1 MIKGEGVYMLR
12 GEAFTSFLIILLGSI
27 DCLTT
32 VIGVLYFGAVELN
45 PFLVGIVSTN
55 IQAFLIIKIAATVLI
70 ASTYILASKTLMKTQ
85 NKTTKSFKYSYK
97 FMKVAYTGIIAFLV
111 IVVANN
117 LIILLA

>member
-1 MIKGEGVYMLR
+1 MLR
-12 GEAFTSFLIILLGSI
+12 GETFTSFLIIFLGSI

-45 PFLVGIVSTN
+45 PFLVGVVSTN
-55 IQAFLIIKIAATVLI
+55 IQAFLIIKIAVTVLI
-70 ASTYILASKTLMKTQ
+70 AFSCILASKTLMKTQ

-97 FMKVAYTGIIAFLV
+97 LLKVAYAGIIVFLV

-117 LIILLA
+117 LLILMR